1 MNGLRTLQMY
11 GRFMAGL
18 PSHLRRRLTIEQA
31 KASIQEG
38 LANRE
43 SNFLAIARRGIYGNP
58 SSPYLPLLE
67 LAGCAYGDLEA
78 SVRAKG
84 LEPTL
89 EALRAEGV
97 YVTFEEYKGRQPLVR
112 GGRTFA
118 LDPHAFDNPTA
129 SRAYAG
135 TTGGSTGAGTRVDT
149 DLDNIYALTRHVM
162 LGRDVHGVL
171 GLPTALWKGTLPDPI
186 GVQVLLGSVLYD
198 NIPER
203 WFTPVTRD
211 DYTAPL
217 RFRLATQYILWM
229 SRVCRTPFP
238 WPEPLPLDQ
247 AHVLARWAAHAVKTH
262 GGCQIVSS
270 VSLGMRVC
278 VAAKDAGLDLT
289 GAKFFGG
296 GEPMTPAK
304 MAAFTAVGAR
314 HVTIYVSVDAGVMGL
329 PCGAPIEEN
338 DQHLLEDNVA
348 LIQHPRAVPG
358 ADVDVDAFY
367 FTSLGEKSS
376 KILLNMESDDY
387 GVVEERS
394 CGCPLEALG
403 YRRHVRQIR
412 SYGKLTG
419 EGVTLVGSEMV
430 RVLEEV
436 LPARFGGTAQDYQL
450 LEEHDAQGFTKLV
463 LLIAPHVDIANE
475 QAVIDAML
483 DEVKAGSVAG
493 GLTHSFWKRA
503 GTFKVRREP
512 PVWTARGKLP
522 SIRIGGSR

>member
-1 MNGLRTLQMY
+1 MY
-11 GRFMAGL
+11 GRFAAGL
-18 PSHLRRRLTIEQA
+18 PGFLRRRLTVEQA
-31 KASIQEG
+31 ESAIRRN
-38 LANRE
+38 LAERE
-43 SNFLAIARRGIYGNP
+43 TNFLQLARRGIYDNP
-58 SSPYLPLLE
+58 RSPYRPLLE
-67 LAGCAYGDLEA
+67 MAGCTFGDLEA
-78 SVRAKG
+78 SVRTKG

-112 GGRTFA
+112 RGRTFE
-118 LDPHAFDNPTA
+118 LDPHAFDNPLA

-135 TTGGSTGAGTRVDT
+135 TTGGSTGVGTRVDT
-149 DLDNIYALTRHVM
+149 DLDNIYALTRHV
-162 LGRDVHGVL
+162 LIGRSVHGVL
-171 GLPTALWKGTLPDPI
+171 GVPGAVWKGTLPDPI
-186 GVQVLLGSVLYD
+186 GVQVMLGAALYGGM
-198 NIPER
+198 PER
-203 WFTPVTRD
+203 WYTPVTRD
-211 DYTAPL
+211 DYTPPL
-217 RFRLATQYILWM
+217 RFRLATSYILWM
-229 SRVCRTPFP
+229 SRVCGVPFP
-238 WPEPLPLDQ
+238 WPQPLPIDQ
-247 AHVLARWAAHAVKTH
+247 AVVLARWAAEAVKAH

-278 VAAKDAGLDLT
+278 VAAREAGLDLS

-314 HVTIYVSVDAGVMGL
+314 HVTLYVSVDAGVMGL
-329 PCGAPIEEN
+329 PCAAPVEAN

-358 ADVDVDAFY
+358 SDVDVDAFY
-367 FTSLGEKSS
+367 FTSLCDKSS

-403 YRRHVRQIR
+403 YGRHLRQIR

-430 RVLEEV
+430 RILEEV
-436 LPARFGGTAQDYQL
+436 LPSRFGGTAQDYQL
-450 LEEHDAQGFTKLV
+450 VEEHDDQGFTKLV
-463 LLIAPHVDIANE
+463 LLIAPHVDVPSE
-475 QAVIDAML
+475 QAVVDTML

-493 GLTHSFWKRA
+493 GLTQSFWKRA
-503 GTFKVRREP
+503 GTFKVRREAP
-512 PVWTARGKLP
+512 QWTARGKLP
-522 SIRIGGSR
+522 SIRLGGPR